1 MSDRKPARH
10 AELVLVGVLFL
21 LAIAARW
28 AGWRVKTNDMMIFFH
43 WYYQLRAAGGWRGLD
58 LPIGNYNAPFSYL
71 LELVLQLPGPL
82 ILRMKLVFL
91 IGDVVLAFFTY
102 RITALRRPGSRIPIA
117 ATLVVLLYPTV
128 VLNASFLG
136 QIDALWAGPALGGV
150 YFLVRNKPWWGAAL
164 CGVALAIKP
173 QAMFIFPLL
182 LLLVLIGKFR
192 WRTLLAAPAAFLL
205 LDVPAL
211 ILGRS
216 PRDLFTIYDL
226 NRQGHNVIQLT
237 YHAPSIW
244 TFVPALQRVS
254 NIRTVGTILAAAA
267 VVGVIYVLVARMLEM
282 TAERIVLAGA
292 LFAILVPFVLPGMHE
307 RYFFLADALTLV
319 LVIYRPRL
327 WFVAILVEMSS
338 FLSYLPY
345 LFGWGSQWLPP
356 FVMAFMMLAALIT
369 VGYVLMSEA
378 FATPPAE
385 LENDLG
391 PPVPEPEEDLEEA
404 ETPRRLSGPRVP
416 LQACRA

>member
-1 MSDRKPARH
+1 MNDGKPARF
-10 AELVLVGVLFL
+10 AEPLLVGTLFVL
-21 LAIAARW
+21 AAASRW
-28 AGWRVKTNDMMIFFH
+28 AGWRVKTNDMMIFTQ
-43 WYYQLRAAGGWRGLD
+43 WYNELRGAGGWRGLD

-71 LELVLQLPGPL
+71 LEVLSQLPGPL
-82 ILRMKLVFL
+82 ILRMKLAFL
-91 IGDVVLAFFTY
+91 VGDVVLAFFTY
-102 RITALRRPGSRIPIA
+102 RLAAFRWPGRRIPIA

-136 QIDALWAGPALGGV
+136 QMDALWAAPAVGGV
-150 YFLVRNKPWWGAAL
+150 YFLVRDKPWWGAAF
-164 CGVALAIKP
+164 CGVALAMKP

-182 LLLVLIGKFR
+182 LLLVLIGKFH

-216 PRDLFTIYDL
+216 PRDLLTIYDL
-226 NRQGHNVIQLT
+226 DRQSHNVNQLS
-237 YHAPSIW
+237 YHAPSVW
-244 TFVPALQRVS
+244 TFVPALQRVDE
-254 NIRTVGTILAAAA
+254 IRTVGSILAAAA
-267 VVGVIYVLVARMLEM
+267 VVGVIYVLVARRLAM

-292 LFAILVPFVLPGMHE
+292 LFAILVPFLLPGMHE

-319 LVIYRPRL
+319 LAIYRPRL
-327 WFVAILVEMSS
+327 WFVAILVEMAS

-345 LFGWGSQWLPP
+345 LFGWGGHWLSP

-378 FATPPAE
+378 FATPEAE
-385 LENDLG
+385 AEDDLG
-391 PPVPEPEEDLEEA
+391 RPAPEAGEA
-404 ETPRRLSGPRVP
+404 GEAGTTNRLPGPRVP
-416 LQACRA
+416 VQAHPA